1 MSFQFIFDNA
11 HNIRIDKQ
19 PTVARSITRN
29 NRVSAV
35 VRNGYTYRFTV
46 KMPQGYP
53 YSLARPYIEDYE
65 ELGTYTADPISIGLS
80 DVTGYRGVATNLA
93 GWTASVSTT
102 NTRQIENIVP
112 SVAPASG
119 DRILRSGDYVQLG
132 TGNTYNVVED
142 VVWPASTATLNRA
155 IKESGSQNLT
165 IGSTVTWDVVCVSMP
180 AWNIFDRDLVE
191 WQGEFVFYEVVR

>member
-65 ELGTYTADPISIGLS
+65 ELGTYTADPIIISNS
-80 DVTGYRGVATNLA
+80 DITGYRGSATNLA
-93 GWTASVSTT
+93 GWTCTGVSGRTIQGIT
-102 NTRQIENIVP
+102 P
-112 SVAPASG
+112 SVIPTSG
-119 DRILRSGDYVQLG
+119 DKILAAGDYVQLG
-132 TGNTYNVVED
+132 VGNTYTVVAD
-142 VVWPASTATLNRA
+142 VVWPASTATVNRH
-155 IKESGSQNLT
+155 IQEVGSQNL
-165 IGSTVTWDVVCVSMP
+165 ILGNSVTWDVVCVSMP
-180 AWNIFDRDLVE
+180 GWNIFDRDLVE